1 MTKYII
7 IAVALLS
14 GALGFY
20 AAKKLV
26 KPVVVTQVKE
36 IEKVVT
42 KTVTKERI
50 VTKNGTTIERETV
63 ADKAE
68 DRNTNKPLP
77 IVAAVKP
84 QWSLELNWGRGSYVP
99 VEASVGRRILGDLW
113 LTAGSNWKHDP
124 YLLIGIRYEF

>member
-77 IVAAVKP
+77 AVAAVKP